1 MERPT
6 DASAAWRRV
15 ALTGGVLLVSTVT
28 PAKRRDPPQPPPYGV
43 DKVAHAVAHAWF
55 AVALLDAF
63 EATGWPREAPV
74 AAVGLSASSG
84 VALELLQRWV
94 PGRRFEAGDV
104 VAGVVG
110 SVVAVAVARLRS
122 SPSGPIGDRAVDSS
136 RPTT

>member
-6 DASAAWRRV
+6 DASTAWRRV
-15 ALTGGVLLVSTVT
+15 ALTGGVLFVSTVT
-28 PAKRRDPPQPPPYGV
+28 PAKRRDPPEPPPYGI

-63 EATGWPREAPV
+63 EATGWSREAPV

-94 PGRRFEAGDV
+94 PGRRFESGDV

-110 SVVAVAVARLRS
+110 SVVAVGAARRCD
-122 SPSGPIGDRAVDSS
+122 PSTR
-136 RPTT
+136 TT